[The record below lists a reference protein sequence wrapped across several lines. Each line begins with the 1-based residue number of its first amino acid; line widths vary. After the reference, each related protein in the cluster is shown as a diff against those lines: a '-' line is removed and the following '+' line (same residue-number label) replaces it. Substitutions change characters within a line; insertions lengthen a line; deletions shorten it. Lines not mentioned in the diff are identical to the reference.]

1 MAKTISK
8 TSDEIRAKWTPDEL
22 DKLARKNIRSFS
34 AGITKEDERTGRV
47 KNIGRG
53 FAVLK
58 QYINR
63 NGRPKVED
71 PKVSISIRIPL
82 SKAACLRETGPGWQT
97 RTSEFVVEGINQGK
111 LTPREL
117 PQKRK

>member
-22 DKLARKNIRSFS
+22 AKLAKKPIRSFS
-34 AGITKEDERTGRV
+34 TDITEEDERTGRI

-82 SKAACLRETGPGWQT
+82 SKAVWLRGTGPGWQT
-97 RTSEFVVEGINQGK
+97 RTSDFVVEGINKGK
-111 LTPREL
+111 LVPSEM

>member
-22 DKLARKNIRSFS
+22 AKLAKKPIRSFPT
-34 AGITKEDERTGRV
+34 GITEEDELAGRV

-82 SKAACLRETGPGWQT
+82 SKAVWLRETGPGWQT
-97 RTSEFVVEGINQGK
+97 RTSDFVVEGINQGK
-111 LTPREL
+111 LVPREM
-117 PQKRK
+117 PQKGK